1 MLTQLRVMQGIAFNL
16 IIIRVSNGT
25 APDGIPFSTSS
36 ALPST
41 TYPLHFINTT
51 ITPPTF
57 TVRTEVGVEVEVSR
71 VTERDG
77 EVIKTDDEHW
87 NGKGAAGAHWHEDAS
102 HTDGGSA
109 DNV

>member
-1 MLTQLRVMQGIAFNL
+1 MLTATQRMQGIAFNL

-25 APDGIPFSTSS
+25 APDGIPFSTSTGIQ
-36 ALPST
+36 ST
-41 TYPLHFINTT
+41 TYPMHFIQTT
-51 ITPPTF
+51 AIAPPTY
-57 TVRTEVGVEVEVSR
+57 TLRTEVGVEIEVSR

-77 EVIKTDDEHW
+77 EVVKTDDEDW
-87 NGKGAAGAHWHEDAS
+87 KGTPGGVWHEDAS